1 MCAQVILGK
10 EKEKKQGRNA
20 TNMNTMHNDHG
31 AVDLYPFIM
40 RSRLFLI
47 TAAEF
52 DAATLFFKVLLLER
66 SSPVSRG

>member
-20 TNMNTMHNDHG
+20 NMNTMHNDHG